1 MLTCRLTI
9 KIKDYFPKT
18 DTIPYS
24 NYICLFTCGEYQ
36 GQIPF
41 LPDETKYLQ
50 HLIKNISSDIKY
62 KVLILDFNDMT
73 LIGMCEMTIAYKILN
88 GILPQNG
95 FIQEQQKKLLIDM
108 KTKRKLFGTVINSGD
123 IYLNIYA
130 EVFIISK
137 NINEQKIKN
146 SKSKKNNHPMINT
159 PKCYIKYKKAAKI
172 INPQW

>member
-123 IYLNIYA
+123 IYLNI
-130 EVFIISK
+130 I
-137 NINEQKIKN
+137 
-146 SKSKKNNHPMINT
+146 
-159 PKCYIKYKKAAKI
+159 
-172 INPQW
+172 